1 MTEQLL
7 PGETW
12 DGIWDDPRAE
22 CSGMGGRESN
32 KRHRRWARSVW
43 GPSQNEYE
51 SEYVAIAIKQISA
64 EIHKPAQQKPELY
77 ILPQRDDTSGRFVYA
92 KMKK

>member
-22 CSGMGGRESN
+22 CLNEGRESKKTGIGGEDDRCEVLPRMN
-32 KRHRRWARSVW
+32 TKANTS
-43 GPSQNEYE
+43 P
-51 SEYVAIAIKQISA
+51 IAIKQISA
-64 EIHKPAQQKPELY
+64 NIPAQ
-77 ILPQRDDTSGRFVYA
+77 
-92 KMKK
+92 